1 MHRRVIVPFIL
12 VAALALM
19 ACGGA
24 SSKAGSATSTTVLKL
39 SSPSWDKAKPYP
51 SVSARMICQTEV
63 RGEIAQA
70 LQITETRVVPTWS
83 KQQHLYSCAYVYPRG
98 KIVLSVKEMSSEQET
113 TAYFNAVR
121 NKFGTKNAIIG
132 LAQGAWLLKNDDV
145 VARKDYKVLL
155 VDVHA
160 IPPGFVPQLVRSG
173 VAQSIATVIMAC
185 WTGA

>member
-1 MHRRVIVPFIL
+1 MHRRLIVPLML
-12 VAALALM
+12 VAALALA
-19 ACGGA
+19 ACGGG

-39 SSPSWDKAKPYP
+39 SSSSWETAKPNP
-51 SVSARMICQTEV
+51 SISARMICQTEV

-70 LQITETRVVPTWS
+70 LEITETRVVPTWS
-83 KQQHLYSCAYVYPRG
+83 KKQHLYSCTYVYPRG
-98 KIVLSVKEMSSEQET
+98 KIVLSVKEMSNERET
-113 TAYFNAVR
+113 TAYFDAVK
-121 NKFGTKNAIIG
+121 NKFGVKQTIVG
-132 LAQGAWLLKNDDV
+132 LAQGAWVLKNDDV

-160 IPPGFVPQLVRSG
+160 IPADFVHQLVRSG